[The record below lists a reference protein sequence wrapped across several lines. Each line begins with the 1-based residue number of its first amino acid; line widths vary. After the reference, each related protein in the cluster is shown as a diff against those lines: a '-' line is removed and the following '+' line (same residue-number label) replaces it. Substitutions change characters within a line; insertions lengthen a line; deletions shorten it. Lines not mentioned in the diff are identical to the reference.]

1 MIITL
6 ERVKDGTEA
15 LVREIQGG
23 RTLRH
28 RLARRGVHPGDKL
41 RLVRT
46 GHFGGPVL
54 IEVHGAEVAIGRGMA
69 QKIVLEVSE
78 SS

>member
-1 MIITL
+1 
-6 ERVKDGTEA
+6 
-15 LVREIQGG
+15 
-23 RTLRH
+23 
-28 RLARRGVHPGDKL
+28 
-41 RLVRT
+41 
-46 GHFGGPVL
+46 VL